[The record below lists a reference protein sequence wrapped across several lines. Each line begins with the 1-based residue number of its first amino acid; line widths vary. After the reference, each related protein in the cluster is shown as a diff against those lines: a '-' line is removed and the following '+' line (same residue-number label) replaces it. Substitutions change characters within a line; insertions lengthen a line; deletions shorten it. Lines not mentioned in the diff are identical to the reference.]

1 MPARATQDD
10 RITHMK
16 RAFGA
21 LGTSILA
28 GGCAAAMP
36 LFAAVLAATLGTLV
50 IVGLYALR
58 VVRRLK
64 R

>member
-1 MPARATQDD
+1 
-10 RITHMK
+10 MK
-16 RAFGA
+16 RASGA

-28 GGCAAAMP
+28 GGCAAAVP
-36 LFAAVLAATLGTLV
+36 LFAAVLAATLGMLA

-58 VVRRLK
+58 LMRRHG